1 MYSVSDDRPDEPRI
15 TEEAFFR
22 GNILFSGD
30 IEMGILHEP
39 LKEYGIL
46 DETSFHVLRSVRRY
60 RRRLFFLDRI
70 HYLMYILGKNDNGL
84 QILYRCLKETQHR
97 FPAHRRIVQRKG
109 ERNPVQHILT
119 CKEQSVSALTRSYY
133 SYIHDLA
140 RLGELS
146 TLPRWI
152 RAHFRGLPSVALP

>member
-60 RRRLFFLDRI
+60 RRRLFFLDRM

-97 FPAHRRIVQRKG
+97 FPDHRRIVQDLESKG
-109 ERNPVQHILT
+109 GQNL
-119 CKEQSVSALTRSYY
+119 
-133 SYIHDLA
+133 
-140 RLGELS
+140 
-146 TLPRWI
+146 
-152 RAHFRGLPSVALP
+152 